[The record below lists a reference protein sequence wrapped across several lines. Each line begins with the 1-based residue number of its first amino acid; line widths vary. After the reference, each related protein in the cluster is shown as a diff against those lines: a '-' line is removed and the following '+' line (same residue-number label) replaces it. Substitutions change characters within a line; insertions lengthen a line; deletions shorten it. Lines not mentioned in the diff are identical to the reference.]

1 MTMTA
6 NSLFDLTG
14 KTAIV
19 TGGNGGIG
27 LGMALGFAQH
37 GASVVLAARNP
48 EKLREAAPKV
58 IDAAGGDVSRVLRQE
73 CDVTDRASIQS
84 MLDATQAHFG
94 GWDIV
99 VNNAGTNRRS
109 DEPQN
114 LSDEDWRAVIDTNL
128 TSMHNV
134 SSLTFDHMRDKGAG
148 KYINIGSMMS
158 IFGTAYAAA
167 YAASKGGVVQ
177 YTKSCAVAWA
187 RHNVQ
192 ANAILPGWIVT
203 EMTEQFRELFPDR
216 YQLVQSRTPA
226 DRWGV
231 PSDLAGTAV
240 FLASTAS
247 DFVTGTAIPVDG
259 GYAVW

>member
-1 MTMTA
+1 MSGD
-6 NSLFDLTG
+6 SLFDLGG
-14 KTAIV
+14 KTAFV

-27 LGMALGFAQH
+27 LGMAAGFVKH
-37 GASVVLAARNP
+37 GASVALAARNAD
-48 EKLREAAPKV
+48 KLERATAELTEL
-58 IDAAGGDVSRVLRQE
+58 AAGDASRVLALE

-84 MLDATQAHFG
+84 ALDATMQAFG

-114 LSDEDWRAVIDTNL
+114 LSDEDWRYVIDTNL

-134 SSLTFDHMRDKGAG
+134 SSLTFNHMRDKGAG
-148 KYINIGSMMS
+148 KFINIGSMMS

-187 RHNVQ
+187 KHNVQ

-203 EMTEQFRELFPDR
+203 EMTEQFRELFPER

-226 DRWGV
+226 DRWGI
-231 PSDLAGTAV
+231 PADLAGTAV
-240 FLASTAS
+240 FLASRAS
-247 DFVTGTAIPVDG
+247 DFVTGTAIAVDG
-259 GYAVW
+259 GYSVW

>member
-1 MTMTA
+1 MSHD
-6 NSLFDLTG
+6 SLFDLSNRV
-14 KTAIV
+14 AFV

-27 LGMALGFAQH
+27 LGIAEGFLQH
-37 GASVVLAARNP
+37 GASVAIAARNAD
-48 EKLREAAPKV
+48 KLESAVASLTATA
-58 IDAAGGDVSRVLRQE
+58 DGDSSRVLALS
-73 CDVTDRASIQS
+73 CDVTDRASIQAA
-84 MLDATQAHFG
+84 LDETMSKLG
-94 GWDIV
+94 GWDII

-114 LSDEDWRAVIDTNL
+114 LTDDDWRYVIDTNL

-158 IFGTAYAAA
+158 IFGTAYASA

-192 ANAILPGWIVT
+192 ANAILPGWIIT
-203 EMTEQFRELFPDR
+203 EMTNQFKELFPER
-216 YQLVQSRTPA
+216 YKMVQERTPA
-226 DRWGV
+226 DRWGI
-231 PSDLAGTAV
+231 PADLAGTAV
-240 FLASTAS
+240 FLASNAS
-247 DFVTGTAIPVDG
+247 DFVTGTAIAVDG
-259 GYAVW
+259 GYSVW

>member
-1 MTMTA
+1 MGA
-6 NSLFDLTG
+6 RSLFDLSG

-27 LGMALGFAQH
+27 LGMAVGFVQH
-37 GASVVLAARNP
+37 GASAVLLARNSD
-48 EKLREAAPKV
+48 KLESATAEV
-58 IDAAGGDVSRVLRQE
+58 ASAAGGDESRVLAIE

-84 MLDATQAHFG
+84 ALDATLARYS

-114 LSDEDWRAVIDTNL
+114 LSDEDWRYVIDTNL

-134 SSLTFDHMRDKGAG
+134 SSLTFDHMRDKGGG

-192 ANAILPGWIVT
+192 VNAILPGWIVT
-203 EMTEQFRELFPDR
+203 EMTEQFRELFPER

-226 DRWGV
+226 DRWGQ
-231 PSDLAGTAV
+231 PADLAGTAV
-240 FLASTAS
+240 FLASAAS
-247 DFVTGTAIPVDG
+247 DFVTGTSIPIDG